1 MEELPSPE
9 DPSFSYLLGRL
20 ALIEERVRQ
29 AVTVTNE
36 DAAPS
41 LADSLLGI
49 HMSPEHIMK
58 LFDQPRAHLL
68 DESHNQELR
77 AELEAWADHL
87 EHTGV
92 RLRLRELIRAF
103 SLSSLDIEVLLIAL
117 APEVDARFGQFYAYL
132 NSDITCRRATIQLA
146 LLLCSASTA
155 SAADRARFT
164 LHAPLVGG
172 GLLTLQESEGPWPS
186 QTLRVA
192 NRVVA
197 HLLGDDSLDEGLID
211 TAYLACPQL
220 LPMAVA
226 HCQATQRLAAAVV
239 RGEPLAY
246 IQQDDPHTATA
257 LAVDAVTAA
266 EESALVLHLGK
277 DTSTEQVALLVS
289 TALREARLRN
299 CALIIGPADRTI
311 PHLPSHAL
319 VPSWQDQPLPMIV
332 TGACSW
338 DPAWSQRLPLR
349 ITASPPTP
357 AERTAQ
363 WQAALGELASQLPSA
378 AAEMAASYRLSAKH
392 IHQTVDAARRHAELE
407 GTAVNLSHL
416 RTSARVHNAAGLERL
431 ARRISPTA
439 RWEELILPLLPR
451 SQLRELPL
459 RARHRDLVI
468 GTWRMRPANSRGLG
482 VTALFSGES
491 GTGKTLA
498 AEVVAAD
505 LGLDL
510 YVVDLASVVDKYIGE
525 TEKNLDRI
533 FTEATNVNAVL
544 LFDEAD
550 ALFAKRT
557 QVQDAH
563 DRYANLET
571 AYLLQRLESFDGL
584 AMMTTNLH
592 ANLDPAF
599 TRRLDMIIHFPLPDA
614 HHRRL
619 LWDQCLGTSVP
630 RDDDLDLTRLAN
642 TFDLVGGSIRSCA
655 LTAAYQAAVSHR
667 PISTASLLNAVRTEY
682 RKLRRLINEE
692 EFTVS

>member
-1 MEELPSPE
+1 MIPSADDPTNAAPAPPGVPPPQRHGGVASPE

-431 ARRISPTA
+431 ARRISPPRAGRNLYCRCYHDPSSGNSRCGHAIVTWLLARGGCVRRTA
-439 RWEELILPLLPR
+439 VGSA
-451 SQLRELPL
+451 SQLCSPVSLVPARPWQQKLSLPTLVSTSTSSTWPPSSTSTSAKL
-459 RARHRDLVI
+459 R
-468 GTWRMRPANSRGLG
+468 
-482 VTALFSGES
+482 
-491 GTGKTLA
+491 K
-498 AEVVAAD
+498 
-505 LGLDL
+505 
-510 YVVDLASVVDKYIGE
+510 
-525 TEKNLDRI
+525 
-533 FTEATNVNAVL
+533 
-544 LFDEAD
+544 
-550 ALFAKRT
+550 
-557 QVQDAH
+557 
-563 DRYANLET
+563 
-571 AYLLQRLESFDGL
+571 
-584 AMMTTNLH
+584 
-592 ANLDPAF
+592 
-599 TRRLDMIIHFPLPDA
+599 
-614 HHRRL
+614 
-619 LWDQCLGTSVP
+619 
-630 RDDDLDLTRLAN
+630 
-642 TFDLVGGSIRSCA
+642 
-655 LTAAYQAAVSHR
+655 
-667 PISTASLLNAVRTEY
+667 ISTAYSPKRPMSMLSSCSTKPTPFSPSEHKSRTPMTAMPTS
-682 RKLRRLINEE
+682 RLPTSFSVLRAS
-692 EFTVS
+692 TAWP